1 MDDYLIKPIDL
12 GQLGQAL
19 RGIAGAMGAA
29 HMEPGLSDAGVIS
42 EGLRSLGDPAVV
54 SELIALFMEDAKT
67 RLVQAQE
74 ALDAGKGNEVAE
86 AAHSL
91 KGSARNLR
99 AEQLAKACDAL
110 EKMAKSASMDVAEHQ
125 LGQVKSELGK
135 VSTLLEQQRK
145 PLG

>member
-1 MDDYLIKPIDL
+1 MGSRMPGTK
-12 GQLGQAL
+12 AT
-19 RGIAGAMGAA
+19 RKSANESGAVGAA
-29 HMEPGLSDAGVIS
+29 HMEPGLSDADVIS

-110 EKMAKSASMDVAEHQ
+110 EKMAKSASMDAAEHQ

-135 VSTLLEQQRK
+135 VTTLLEQQRK